1 MDYYFDAFRRYFDFK
16 GRTSRKAYWM
26 FVLFNYVITGV
37 LNIFSEQSF
46 FTALIGGVYGLVIV
60 IPLIASEVR
69 RLHDVGKSG
78 WWVAGKFI
86 LNLITFAYLIFIL
99 INFIPMF
106 KKSFNL
112 ENHFLINFP
121 LFLIFFIANAVVTI
135 YVFILKIK
143 KGDAG
148 KNKYGSSPELNEN
161 NDANNSDEN
170 KKEMEELKPLD

>member
-46 FTALIGGVYGLVIV
+46 FTALICGVYGLVIV

-69 RLHDVGKSG
+69 RLHDLGKSG

-86 LNLITFAYLIFIL
+86 LN
-99 INFIPMF
+99 
-106 KKSFNL
+106 
-112 ENHFLINFP
+112 
-121 LFLIFFIANAVVTI
+121 
-135 YVFILKIK
+135 
-143 KGDAG
+143 
-148 KNKYGSSPELNEN
+148 
-161 NDANNSDEN
+161 
-170 KKEMEELKPLD
+170 